1 MTNTTILKY
10 KPYRNLTCWTFY
22 QEEDYEYVKLFSVRG
37 IIKLNKIGSIIWKLI
52 DDYTAIEDIINKID
66 FVFPEIHINTI
77 TNDVKNFLLQ
87 LEKEGII
94 ILDWNPLQPYKL
106 EKSKRRC

>member
-1 MTNTTILKY
+1 MSNTTILKY

-22 QEEDYEYVKLFSVRG
+22 QEDDYEYVKLFSMHGV
-37 IIKLNKIGSIIWKLI
+37 IKLNKIGSIIWKLI
-52 DDYTAIEDIINKID
+52 DDYTSVEDIIQKLDCI
-66 FVFPEIHINTI
+66 FPEIDLVTI
-77 TNDVKNFLLQ
+77 SNDVIKFLLQ

-94 ILDWNPLQPYKL
+94 IADWNPLQPYKL